1 MNKVERLK
9 FLEETHR
16 MTDQLIQDIKKNNPS
31 SDRIRELKKLK
42 LKYKDEIEVLKNE
55 RLREST
61 N

>member
-1 MNKVERLK
+1 MTKAERLK

-16 MTDQLIQDIKKNNPS
+16 MTDQLIQDIEKSNPN

>member
-16 MTDQLIQDIKKNNPS
+16 MTDQLIQDIEKNNPN